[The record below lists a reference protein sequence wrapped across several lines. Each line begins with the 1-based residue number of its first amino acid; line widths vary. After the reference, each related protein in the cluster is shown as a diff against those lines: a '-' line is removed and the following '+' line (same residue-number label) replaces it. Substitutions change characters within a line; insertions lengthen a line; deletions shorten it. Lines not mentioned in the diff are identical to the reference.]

1 MKKPLPVLLALVLL
15 TGCGSG
21 SAGVIGGADGPT
33 EIMVG
38 ETGAVP
44 LPETSIA
51 QSISAPAVVTEGRAP
66 AKEYDLPAEVA
77 DMMEWGGRSPVAKLA
92 ELPEQ
97 DVAIY
102 GVAKEQG
109 TAMLLRWGDSLAEFD
124 WNYGGPQIAGPQ
136 LRYWDV
142 DDDGQDEVVLVNHIG
157 SGTGVSVD
165 ELHIVEKQE
174 DGALTDYVFPEKL
187 WGEQLTSLLGTEAIS
202 GRTFAVLGEELV
214 DITHHLPEGLEPEA
228 LRGLGTGSIARFE
241 AGCFDGTDIRFSGSA
256 CLDADGFYYC
266 YVADLSADVSYADG
280 VYTLSNFHL
289 DSN

>member
-1 MKKPLPVLLALVLL
+1 MKKLLPVLLVLVLL

-21 SAGVIGGADGPT
+21 PTGVIGGADGPT

-38 ETGAVP
+38 ETGAVL
-44 LPETSIA
+44 LPETA
-51 QSISAPAVVTEGRAP
+51 PARPISAPAVVTEGRMP
-66 AKEYDLPAEVA
+66 AKGYDLPAEAA

-97 DVAIY
+97 DAAIY

-174 DGALTDYVFPEKL
+174 DGTLTDYVFPEKL
-187 WGEQLTSLLGTEAIS
+187 WGEQLASLLGTAAVS

-214 DITHHLPEGLEPEA
+214 DITRHLPEGLEPEA

-241 AGCFDGTDIRFSGSA
+241 AGCSDGTDIRFSGSA

>member
-33 EIMVG
+33 EIMVD

-44 LPETSIA
+44 LPETA
-51 QSISAPAVVTEGRAP
+51 PARPISAPAVVTEGRMP
-66 AKEYDLPAEVA
+66 AKGYDLPAEAA

-97 DVAIY
+97 DAAIY

-174 DGALTDYVFPEKL
+174 DGTLTDYVFPEKL
-187 WGEQLTSLLGTEAIS
+187 WGEQLAFLLGTAAVS

-214 DITHHLPEGLEPEA
+214 DITRHLPEGLEPEA

-241 AGCFDGTDIRFSGSA
+241 ADCSDGTDIRFSGSA

>member
-1 MKKPLPVLLALVLL
+1 M
-15 TGCGSG
+15 
-21 SAGVIGGADGPT
+21 
-33 EIMVG
+33 
-38 ETGAVP
+38 
-44 LPETSIA
+44 
-51 QSISAPAVVTEGRAP
+51 
-66 AKEYDLPAEVA
+66 
-77 DMMEWGGRSPVAKLA
+77 
-92 ELPEQ
+92 
-97 DVAIY
+97 
-102 GVAKEQG
+102 
-109 TAMLLRWGDSLAEFD
+109 
-124 WNYGGPQIAGPQ
+124 
-136 LRYWDV
+136 
-142 DDDGQDEVVLVNHIG
+142 LVNHIG

-241 AGCFDGTDIRFSGSA
+241 ADCSDGTDIRFSGSA

>member
-1 MKKPLPVLLALVLL
+1 MKNLLPVLLALVLL

-21 SAGVIGGADGPT
+21 SAGVIGRADGPAET
-33 EIMVG
+33 MAD

-44 LPETSIA
+44 LLETA
-51 QSISAPAVVTEGRAP
+51 PARPISAPAVVTEGRMP
-66 AKEYDLPAEVA
+66 AKEYDLPGEVA

-97 DVAIY
+97 DAAIY

-157 SGTGVSVD
+157 SGTGVSLD

-174 DGALTDYVFPEKL
+174 DGTLTDYVFPEKL
-187 WGEQLTSLLGTEAIS
+187 WGEQLASLLGTAAVS

-214 DITHHLPEGLEPEA
+214 DITRHLPEGLEPEA

-241 AGCFDGTDIRFSGSA
+241 TDCSDGTDIRFSGSA